1 MFEIDG
7 YKFKNDKEILL
18 QVDKLTLA
26 KTGLISICGE
36 IGCGKST
43 LLKSLINFTEYEGT
57 ILYNDIN
64 IKQMSINDKISYIPQ
79 NLEYYFL
86 TNTLREEVILA
97 TGVEIDFY
105 EDLVKKFNISHLID
119 SNIDSISG
127 GEQIRCAL
135 FLNELCLV
143 ECLILDETLS
153 MNDHKNLS
161 MLSDEVTKLSKNKL
175 IIEVSHDLTRI
186 SKADTIL
193 FICNKKIVQ
202 FDSFKEFK
210 NYKYTSDVWSFNV

>member
-1 MFEIDG
+1 MFKVND
-7 YKFKNDKEILL
+7 YKFKNNKEILL

-43 LLKSLINFTEYEGT
+43 LLKSFINFVKYEGT
-57 ILYNDIN
+57 ILYNDID
-64 IKQMSINDKISYIPQ
+64 IKKINLNNKISYIPQ

-86 TNTLREEVILA
+86 TNTLREEVILT
-97 TGVEIDFY
+97 TGMEIDFY
-105 EDLVKKFNISHLID
+105 KDLANKFNISHLFD

-135 FLNELCLV
+135 FLNEICGV

-153 MNDHKNLS
+153 MNDHKNL
-161 MLSDEVTKLSKNKL
+161 
-175 IIEVSHDLTRI
+175 
-186 SKADTIL
+186 
-193 FICNKKIVQ
+193 
-202 FDSFKEFK
+202 
-210 NYKYTSDVWSFNV
+210 